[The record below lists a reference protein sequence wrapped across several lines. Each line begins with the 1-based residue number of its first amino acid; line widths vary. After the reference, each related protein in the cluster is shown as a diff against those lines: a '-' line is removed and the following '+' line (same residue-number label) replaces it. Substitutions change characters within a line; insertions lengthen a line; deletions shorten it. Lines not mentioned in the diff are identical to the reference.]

1 MSKKRNRTAFFYV
14 LPCLIV
20 LGLFVYYPLVMN
32 VTYSFQSFT
41 LSAVTKEF
49 VGFANFRKLFS
60 DPIILTCLKNNN
72 LYALISDIIQVGYFK
87 LSHGKR
93 VFKMAP
99 FHHHL
104 EMGGWTGHKWKEKE
118 IFTLFSGISLL
129 MSVISFIVVCRHFM
143 GL

>member
-60 DPIILTCLKNNN
+60 DPIILTCLKNNI
-72 LYALISDIIQVGYFK
+72 LYAVISVIIQVGFG
-87 LSHGKR
+87 LVLAAVLEDR
-93 VFKMAP
+93 VFQKVSP
-99 FHHHL
+99 F
-104 EMGGWTGHKWKEKE
+104 
-118 IFTLFSGISLL
+118 FQDNLFHSHPA
-129 MSVISFIVVCRHFM
+129 VHDRRVPAV
-143 GL
+143 